1 MSKTPFD
8 PRFVPVRT
16 FTHPIMGRMD
26 YYVIRRRP
34 KSDGT
39 GAQATFF
46 RNNARPNMKGEYG
59 IKLFPTAAEAF
70 AAYQRQK
77 IAADAGFAPPVRR
90 MVKVLMRGECW
101 CDDVDCKR
109 KGMKFWYGYQTCI
122 AYGIGKIEVLDMLDG
137 ETDVARIER
146 APSSDEFGGFDAGV
160 RRMFIA
166 LVQLSI
172 EGTQIGDRPLGT
184 KYKRRA
190 PRMTQD
196 LHCENLGFWRKRPVV
211 IDFGSHLIGECC

>member
-1 MSKTPFD
+1 MSKTPFN

-122 AYGIGKIEVLDMLDG
+122 AYGIGKIEVPTNAEFKRD
-137 ETDVARIER
+137 ARVIEE
-146 APSSDEFGGFDAGV
+146 SGV
-160 RRMFIA
+160 RA
-166 LVQLSI
+166 LYKAIVRLSTK
-172 EGTQIGDRPLGT
+172 GTQKDFRPLGEVF
-184 KYKRRA
+184 KRQRA
-190 PRMTQD
+190 MAND
-196 LHCENLGFWRKRPVV
+196 LHQDNLGFWRKRPVV
-211 IDFGSHLIGECC
+211 IDFGWHLIGEYC

>member
-34 KSDGT
+34 KSDGM

-122 AYGIGKIEVLDMLDG
+122 AYGIGKIEV
-137 ETDVARIER
+137 
-146 APSSDEFGGFDAGV
+146 PSSAEFKRDARVIEESGV
-160 RRMFIA
+160 RA
-166 LVQLSI
+166 LYRAIVRLSTK
-172 EGTQIGDRPLGT
+172 GTQKDFGRLGEVF
-184 KYKRRA
+184 KRQRA
-190 PRMTQD
+190 MAND
-196 LHCENLGFWRKRPVV
+196 LHQENLGFWRKRPVV

>member
-1 MSKTPFD
+1 MSKSPFT

-34 KSDGT
+34 KSDGM

-46 RNNARPNMKGEYG
+46 SNNARPNMKGEYG

-77 IAADAGFAPPVRR
+77 IAADAGLAPPVRR
-90 MVKVLMRGECW
+90 MVQVLMRGECW

-122 AYGIGKIEVLDMLDG
+122 AYGIGKIEVPTIAESD
-137 ETDVARIER
+137 RNPKYIE
-146 APSSDEFGGFDAGV
+146 ENGV
-160 RRMFIA
+160 RTLFKAIIRI
-166 LVQLSI
+166 SI
-172 EGTQIGDRPLGT
+172 QGTQKDFAPLGKT
-184 KYKRRA
+184 HGKRA
-190 PRMTQD
+190 PRMAND
-196 LHCENLGFWRKRPVV
+196 LHCENLGFWHKRPVV
-211 IDFGSHLIGECC
+211 IDFGSHLVGECC